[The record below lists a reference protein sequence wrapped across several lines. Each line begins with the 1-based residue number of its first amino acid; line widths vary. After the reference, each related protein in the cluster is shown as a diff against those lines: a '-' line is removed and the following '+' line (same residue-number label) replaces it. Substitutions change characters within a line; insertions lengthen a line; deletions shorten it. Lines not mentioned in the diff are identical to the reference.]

1 MNIDSM
7 ADFVELTELVRK
19 DDCIQYELFFGPNF
33 PGMHGN
39 FGYILDVAGSTVLK
53 VKPNPGLLHRGF
65 EKLMEQRTW
74 IQNISLIPRICVID
88 PDPNE
93 AAYCMAV
100 EKIAGITIPERA
112 KFLRT
117 ITLEMSRMTSL
128 LMGMGA
134 LGAMCGLYTNMY
146 LMVSD
151 RDLLLDLF
159 EWLTGARVYHMYNLP
174 GGVRRDLPEG
184 WLDKLSAVLETL
196 ERHLAD
202 YDKLLFE
209 NPVIHKRL
217 KGIAP
222 LTSEEAVGNGLVGPN
237 LRATGFKADT
247 RKDAPYA
254 AYPYLDFDIPVMK
267 EGDTLARAV
276 QSRLEYALAMDL
288 IRQAVEKLPGG
299 PFKTDIGNPLK
310 FIVPPGDAYAKVESS
325 KGEYGYYVVS
335 SGGEKPYRVSVRGPS
350 LPAGL
355 SLCHKQLPGML
366 IDDVAIWMA
375 GLGVCPPDFDR

>member
-1 MNIDSM
+1 MDSSM
-7 ADFVELTELVRK
+7 PFVELTELSRK
-19 DDCIQYELFFGPNF
+19 DDRILYNLFFGPNF

-39 FGYILDVAGSTVLK
+39 FGYILECSGSTIVN
-53 VKPNPGLLHRGF
+53 VKTNPGLLHRGF

-74 IQNISLIPRICVID
+74 IQNISLIPRICVVD

-93 AAYCMAV
+93 VAYCMAI
-100 EKIAGITIPERA
+100 EKIAGIPVPERA
-112 KFLRT
+112 LYLRT
-117 ITLEMSRMTSL
+117 ITLELSRITSL
-128 LMGMGA
+128 LLGMGA
-134 LGAMCGLYTNMY
+134 LGAMIGLYTNMY

-151 RDLLLDLF
+151 RDLVLDLF
-159 EWLTGARVYHMYNLP
+159 EWLTGARVYHIYNLP

-184 WLDKLSAVLETL
+184 WIDKCRSVLDILEK
-196 ERHLAD
+196 HLPE

-209 NPVIHKRL
+209 NPVIQKRL
-217 KGIAP
+217 SGIAP
-222 LTSEEAVGNGLVGPN
+222 VTTSEAIENGLVGPN
-237 LRATGFKADT
+237 LRATGCKADL

-254 AYPYLDFDIPVMK
+254 AYRDLDFEIKTMK
-267 EGDTLARAV
+267 NGDGLARAV
-276 QSRLEYALAMDL
+276 QARLEYELAITL
-288 IRQAVEKLPGG
+288 VRQALDKLSGG
-299 PFKTDIGNPLK
+299 EFKTHIGNPLK
-310 FIVPPGDAYAKVESS
+310 FRVPEGDAYAACESS

-335 SGGEKPYRVSVRGPS
+335 DGGYSPYRVSVRGPS